1 MAARDLRKLTCI
13 RRSPQPA
20 CAQFSGIETTITTS
34 TGAETF
40 IEFALDLKITD
51 RKPRGKSIPIDRI
64 TFRTFSFRKQGYS
77 VQNISARGWR
87 HLT

>member
-51 RKPRGKSIPIDRI
+51 RKPR
-64 TFRTFSFRKQGYS
+64 
-77 VQNISARGWR
+77 
-87 HLT
+87 